1 MNDYYLR
8 TTDATALYNALE
20 AAGIVREIPQD
31 ERTSEHAWA
40 VTDAHRYALDVIGV
54 IYRPTGKMLTTD
66 EGETQEMAPLPG
78 WHANLRVMG
87 EFDAET
93 LADLAI
99 DAPKNPARG
108 WA

>member
-1 MNDYYLR
+1 MNDIYLKAP
-8 TTDATALYNALE
+8 TADALYAALE
-20 AAGIVREIPQD
+20 AAGVIIKGEGGYR
-31 ERTSEHAWA
+31 
-40 VTDAHRYALDVIGV
+40 VTDAHRFALDVIGV

-66 EGETQEMAPLPG
+66 EGETPEMAPLPG

>member
-1 MNDYYLR
+1 MNDIFLKAPNA
-8 TTDATALYNALE
+8 DALYAALE
-20 AAGIVREIPQD
+20 AAGVVTQD
-31 ERTSEHAWA
+31 ETGWR
-40 VTDAHRYALDVIGV
+40 VTDNHRFALDVIGV

-66 EGETQEMAPLPG
+66 EGETPEMAPLPG

-99 DAPKNPARG
+99 DVPKNPARG

>member
-1 MNDYYLR
+1 MNDIYLKAP
-8 TTDATALYNALE
+8 TADALYTALE
-20 AAGIVREIPQD
+20 AAGVIAQD
-31 ERTSEHAWA
+31 ETGYH

-99 DAPKNPARG
+99 DTPKSPARG